1 METIQLEHQA
11 CGLETDPAVLVVD
24 DNPTNLKVLCRT
36 LSQLK
41 CRLLV
46 ATNGEEA
53 LRIAQETSPAVI
65 LLDVLMPGMDGF
77 EICRR
82 LKQDPQTLDSAVIF
96 VSALNSSSD
105 KVRGLE
111 EGAADYIIKPFNPEE
126 VVARVKVQLTVQ
138 ALQAKLLQRNQELA
152 RSNHQKNEL
161 LGMAAHDL
169 RNPLS
174 VVTGYA
180 AILEKG
186 MAGPLTDKQRN
197 LVSNIH
203 STGREMQTLLED
215 LLSVSQIEA
224 GRLNLNRS
232 LVDPRALLD
241 SVLQLQ
247 ELQASAK
254 EIALEISV
262 DEALPQAVCVDAS
275 KIKQAM
281 ANLLGNA
288 IKFSQPTTKIQVEL
302 YQDGHSMVMKVADQ
316 GPGIPADELP
326 KLFQPFQCTSV
337 KSTAG
342 ERSTGLGL
350 AITKRIVEGHA
361 GEIRVDSQVGKGTT
375 FTIRVPV
382 KTA

>member
-1 METIQLEHQA
+1 M
-11 CGLETDPAVLVVD
+11 
-24 DNPTNLKVLCRT
+24 
-36 LSQLK
+36 
-41 CRLLV
+41 
-46 ATNGEEA
+46 
-53 LRIAQETSPAVI
+53 
-65 LLDVLMPGMDGF
+65 
-77 EICRR
+77 
-82 LKQDPQTLDSAVIF
+82 IF

-232 LVDPRALLD
+232 LVDLSL
-241 SVLQLQ
+241 
-247 ELQASAK
+247 
-254 EIALEISV
+254 IHI
-262 DEALPQAVCVDAS
+262 
-275 KIKQAM
+275 
-281 ANLLGNA
+281 
-288 IKFSQPTTKIQVEL
+288 
-302 YQDGHSMVMKVADQ
+302 
-316 GPGIPADELP
+316 
-326 KLFQPFQCTSV
+326 
-337 KSTAG
+337 
-342 ERSTGLGL
+342 
-350 AITKRIVEGHA
+350 
-361 GEIRVDSQVGKGTT
+361 
-375 FTIRVPV
+375 
-382 KTA
+382 

>member
-1 METIQLEHQA
+1 METIQSKDGA
-11 CGLETDPAVLVVD
+11 CALETDPAVLVVD

-36 LSQLK
+36 LNQLK

-96 VSALNSSSD
+96 VSALTSSSD

-111 EGAADYIIKPFNPEE
+111 EGAADYIIKPFHPEE

-152 RSNHQKNEL
+152 RSNDQKNEL

-186 MAGPLTDKQRN
+186 MAGPLTDKQKN

-232 LVDPRALLD
+232 LVDPCALLD

-254 EIALEISV
+254 DIELEISF
-262 DEALPQAVCVDAS
+262 DRALPTSVLLDAS

-281 ANLLGNA
+281 ANLLSNA
-288 IKFSQPTTKIQVEL
+288 IKFSQPATKIQVRL
-302 YQDGHSMVMKVADQ
+302 YQEGHSLVMKVADQ
-316 GPGIPADELP
+316 GPGIPGNELHM
-326 KLFQPFQCTSV
+326 LFQPFQCTSV

-350 AITKRIVEGHA
+350 AITKRIIEGHA
-361 GEIRVDSQVGKGTT
+361 GEIRVDSQVGQGTT
-375 FTIRVPV
+375 FTIRIPV